1 MNQTKD
7 RSNPPI
13 EAIVVGAS
21 AGGVEA
27 LLRVFGHLRKGF
39 GLPILVVLHLPNER
53 DSQLASVLGHRLAVP
68 VEEARDKQDIA
79 PGTLYVATPGY
90 HLSVEADRCLS
101 LSLEE
106 PVHHSRPSIDVLF
119 ESAADVF
126 GPGLLAILLTGGN
139 QDGAAGLAAV
149 GAAGGITVVQD
160 PAEAQAPTMIHAA
173 LARGP
178 VDHQLRL
185 GAIAGLLRRLRT
197 KGQRRG

>member
-21 AGGVEA
+21 AGGVDA

-39 GLPILVVLHLPNER
+39 GVPILVVLHLPDER
-53 DSQLASVLGHRLAVP
+53 DSPLARVFGHRLAVP
-68 VEEARDKQDIA
+68 VEEARDKQDIV

-90 HLSVEADRCLS
+90 HLSVEADRSLS

-119 ESAADVF
+119 ESAADVY
-126 GPGLLAILLTGGN
+126 GQKLLAVVLTGAN
-139 QDGAAGLAAV
+139 NDGAFGLAKVRAL
-149 GAAGGITVVQD
+149 GGITVVQH
-160 PAEAQAPTMIHAA
+160 PGEAQVSTMPEAA
-173 LARGP
+173 LALHEP
-178 VDHQLRL
+178 DHILTLQGIGQLL
-185 GAIAGLLRRLRT
+185 AGLE
-197 KGQRRG
+197 

>member
-68 VEEARDKQDIA
+68 VEEARDKLDIA

-119 ESAADVF
+119 ESAADVY
-126 GPGLLAILLTGGN
+126 GEKLLAVVMTGANG
-139 QDGAAGLAAV
+139 DGARGLAKVRAL
-149 GAAGGITVVQD
+149 GGITVVQD
-160 PAEAQAPTMIHAA
+160 PAEAQVATMPEAA
-173 LARGP
+173 LALHEP
-178 VDHQLRL
+178 DHILTLQGIGQLL
-185 GAIAGLLRRLRT
+185 AGLE
-197 KGQRRG
+197 

>member
-7 RSNPPI
+7 RSRPTI

-39 GLPILVVLHLPNER
+39 GVPVLVVLHLPDER
-53 DSQLASVLGHRLAVP
+53 DSQLASVFGHRLAVP

-90 HLSVEADRCLS
+90 HLSVEADRSLS
-101 LSLEE
+101 LSLEA

-119 ESAADVF
+119 ESAADVY
-126 GPGLLAILLTGGN
+126 GETLLAVVLTGAN
-139 QDGAAGLAAV
+139 DDGARGLARVKAL
-149 GAAGGITVVQD
+149 GGITVVQD
-160 PAEAQAPTMIHAA
+160 PVEAQVSTMPEAA
-173 LARGP
+173 LALHEP
-178 VDHQLRL
+178 DHILTLQGIGQLL
-185 GAIAGLLRRLRT
+185 AGLE
-197 KGQRRG
+197 

>member
-39 GLPILVVLHLPNER
+39 GLPIVAVLHLPDER

-101 LSLEE
+101 LSLED

-119 ESAADVF
+119 ESAADVY
-126 GPGLLAILLTGGN
+126 GEKLLAVVLTGANG
-139 QDGAAGLAAV
+139 DGARGLAKVRAL
-149 GAAGGITVVQD
+149 GGITVVQD
-160 PAEAQAPTMIHAA
+160 PAEAQVATMPEAA
-173 LARGP
+173 LALHEP
-178 VDHQLRL
+178 DHILTLQGIGQLL
-185 GAIAGLLRRLRT
+185 AGLE
-197 KGQRRG
+197 

>member
-39 GLPILVVLHLPNER
+39 GVPILVVLHLPDER
-53 DSQLASVLGHRLAVP
+53 ESQLARVFGHRLAVP
-68 VEEARDKQDIA
+68 VEEARDKQDIV

-90 HLSVEADRCLS
+90 HLSVEADRSLS

-119 ESAADVF
+119 ESAADVYGQKLLAVVLTGANNDGACGLAKVRALGGDHG
-126 GPGLLAILLTGGN
+126 GPG
-139 QDGAAGLAAV
+139 
-149 GAAGGITVVQD
+149 
-160 PAEAQAPTMIHAA
+160 P
-173 LARGP
+173 R
-178 VDHQLRL
+178 
-185 GAIAGLLRRLRT
+185 
-197 KGQRRG
+197 